1 MTKRRSFRHF
11 THAASPPSLTVMRK
25 PIIALCAALACLGLW
40 PRAGGAQS
48 YPSRPITMVVPL
60 AAGGPLDTMA
70 RIIAEPMRAA
80 LGQPIIVENVTGAAG
95 TVGTGRVA
103 RAAPDGYTL
112 ELGFLGTH
120 VFNGAI
126 YQLGYDVEKDFEPI
140 ALLSSNPHVVVT
152 RLSLPAVDLKGL
164 TAWLQANNQKVS
176 AGSAGVGSSTH
187 MGAILFGNLIG
198 VRMAIIPYRG
208 AAPALQ
214 DVIAGQT
221 DLMVDVLSNSLPH
234 IQSGKVRP
242 FAITAAARV
251 SSAPDI
257 PTVDETGLPGFH
269 MSTWYALFGP
279 KGMPR
284 DVVAKLETAV
294 RAALADPPCSG
305 AAPRSASPSRR
316 RTSRRRRRS
325 RHCSGPRS
333 RNGRPSSRPRTSS
346 RNSVGHMCRAQSSP
360 KLANTRRLSAGAALA
375 VRKNSLA
382 NRKPMPLSPTAC
394 LSACSD
400 ARTAAKPSW
409 SVLSPSSLAIRFSPK
424 RSTRRSRFSFNFFVF
439 G

>member
-1 MTKRRSFRHF
+1 VTKRRWLCHF
-11 THAASPPSLTVMRK
+11 TPAAGHPSLAVMRK

-40 PRAGGAQS
+40 PREGAAQS
-48 YPSRPITMVVPL
+48 YPSRPITIVVPL
-60 AAGGPLDTMA
+60 AAGGPIDTMA

-80 LGQPIIVENVTGAAG
+80 LGQPIIIENVTGAAG

-103 RAAPDGYTL
+103 RAAADGYTL

-126 YQLGYDVEKDFEPI
+126 YQPGYDVEKDFEPI

-152 RLSLPAVDLKGL
+152 RLSLPASDLKGL
-164 TAWLQANNQKVS
+164 VAWLKANAQKVS

-208 AAPALQ
+208 AAPAIQ

-242 FAITAAARV
+242 FAVTAAARAA
-251 SSAPDI
+251 SAPDI
-257 PTVDETGLPGFH
+257 PTFDEAGLPGFH

-279 KGMPR
+279 KGLPG
-284 DVVAKLETAV
+284 DIVTKLDKAV
-294 RAALADPPCSG
+294 RTSLADP
-305 AAPRSASPSRR
+305 AVLRR
-316 RTSRRRRRS
+316 
-325 RHCSGPRS
+325 CAE
-333 RNGRPSSRPRTSS
+333 
-346 RNSVGHMCRAQSSP
+346 VG
-360 KLANTRRLSAGAALA
+360 LAIPPPDQQTPQALAALQRA
-375 VRKNSLA
+375 EIEKWWPIVKAA
-382 NRKPMPLSPTAC
+382 NIKPE
-394 LSACSD
+394 
-400 ARTAAKPSW
+400 
-409 SVLSPSSLAIRFSPK
+409 
-424 RSTRRSRFSFNFFVF
+424 
-439 G
+439 

>member
-1 MTKRRSFRHF
+1 MTKRRCLRHF
-11 THAASPPSLTVMRK
+11 TGAAGPPSLAFMRK

-40 PRAGGAQS
+40 PRAGAAQP
-48 YPSRPITMVVPL
+48 YPSRPITVVVPL
-60 AAGGPLDTMA
+60 AAGGPIDTMA
-70 RIIAEPMRAA
+70 RIIAEPLRAA
-80 LGQPIIVENVTGAAG
+80 LGQPIIIENVTGAAG

-112 ELGFLGTH
+112 EVGFLGTH

-152 RLSLPAVDLKGL
+152 RLSLPAADLKGL
-164 TAWLQANNQKVS
+164 IGWLMANQQKVS

-208 AAPALQ
+208 AAPAIQ

-251 SSAPDI
+251 ASAPDV
-257 PTVDETGLPGFH
+257 PTVDEAGLPGFH
-269 MSTWYALFGP
+269 MSTWYAMFGP
-279 KGMPR
+279 KGLPR
-284 DVVAKLETAV
+284 DVVAKLENAV
-294 RAALADPPCSG
+294 RIALADPAVQRRCAEVGLALP
-305 AAPRSASPSRR
+305 SPDQQ
-316 RTSRRRRRS
+316 T
-325 RHCSGPRS
+325 P
-333 RNGRPSSRPRTSS
+333 
-346 RNSVGHMCRAQSSP
+346 Q
-360 KLANTRRLSAGAALA
+360 ALA
-375 VRKNSLA
+375 RLQRAEIEKWWPIVKAA
-382 NRKPMPLSPTAC
+382 NIKPE
-394 LSACSD
+394 
-400 ARTAAKPSW
+400 
-409 SVLSPSSLAIRFSPK
+409 
-424 RSTRRSRFSFNFFVF
+424 
-439 G
+439 

>member
-1 MTKRRSFRHF
+1 
-11 THAASPPSLTVMRK
+11 MRK

-40 PRAGGAQS
+40 PRDGAAQS
-48 YPSRPITMVVPL
+48 YPSRPITIVVPL
-60 AAGGPLDTMA
+60 AAGGPIDTMA

-80 LGQPIIVENVTGAAG
+80 LGQPIIIENVTGAAG

-112 ELGFLGTH
+112 EVGFLGTH

-152 RLSLPAVDLKGL
+152 RLSLPASDLKGL
-164 TAWLQANNQKVS
+164 IAWLKANQQKVS

-208 AAPALQ
+208 AAPAIQ

-234 IQSGKVRP
+234 IQSGKIRP

-251 SSAPDI
+251 ASAPDI
-257 PTVDETGLPGFH
+257 PTVDEAGLPGFH

-279 KGMPR
+279 KGMPGDDR
-284 DVVAKLETAV
+284 HQARECGACSACRSR
-294 RAALADPPCSG
+294 RAAALCRGRPRHPAAGPADAAGARRPAAGRDREMVSHHQGREHQAGMTNG
-305 AAPRSASPSRR
+305 AAACARESMSLCAKCESPGSLRGSWLSVGRHSRPDAARGAISPSWPTERSTTAGHCRPFPSTRSPSR
-316 RTSRRRRRS
+316 S
-325 RHCSGPRS
+325 
-333 RNGRPSSRPRTSS
+333 
-346 RNSVGHMCRAQSSP
+346 
-360 KLANTRRLSAGAALA
+360 
-375 VRKNSLA
+375 
-382 NRKPMPLSPTAC
+382 
-394 LSACSD
+394 
-400 ARTAAKPSW
+400 
-409 SVLSPSSLAIRFSPK
+409 
-424 RSTRRSRFSFNFFVF
+424 
-439 G
+439 